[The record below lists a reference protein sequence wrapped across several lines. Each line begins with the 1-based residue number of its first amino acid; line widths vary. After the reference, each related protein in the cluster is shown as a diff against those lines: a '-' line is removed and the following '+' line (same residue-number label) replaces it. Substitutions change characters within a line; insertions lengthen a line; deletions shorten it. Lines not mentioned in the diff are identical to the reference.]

1 MNCNSVKLEIKK
13 GLAFLVT
20 IFCYNIHRGP
30 NVAVHACGG
39 QTAANPVLKLARAAK
54 VPRVVRTPRLP
65 MAAMTT
71 VASQSGVSLWQPCR
85 TSPG

>member
-1 MNCNSVKLEIKK
+1 M
-13 GLAFLVT
+13 
-20 IFCYNIHRGP
+20 
-30 NVAVHACGG
+30 AVHACGG

-71 VASQSGVSLWQPCR
+71 VLVASQSGVSLWQPCR